1 MIFVRRAGREEYV
14 FLATESPPLDYV
26 CVRAGASPAIL
37 CAPSGLGK
45 FSAGDCALESNYCR
59 FAIVLGVGSLLSAHY
74 QKIARQEAGWGY
86 SAVLFVSL
94 LTVFGAGL
102 WAEGKAAGTFF
113 GWLYDYVLVALQ
125 GTMFSLLAFFVAS
138 AAYRAFRARTLE
150 ATILLSA
157 AVLVMAGRVPLGESL
172 LPGVG
177 ALADW
182 IMTVPNT
189 AAQRGIL
196 IGVSLG
202 AIATSIKIIFG
213 IERAYLGGGQNDGA

>member
-1 MIFVRRAGREEYV
+1 MIFWQRTLPVLITFILGVALALQYYVPHPASESFLQEISLWNQIIAG
-14 FLATESPPLDYV
+14 
-26 CVRAGASPAIL
+26 
-37 CAPSGLGK
+37 
-45 FSAGDCALESNYCR
+45 
-59 FAIVLGVGSLLSAHY
+59 FAIVLGVGSLLSTHY
-74 QKIARQEAGWGY
+74 AKIKRQEAGWGY
-86 SAVLFVSL
+86 STVLFVSMF
-94 LTVFGAGL
+94 TVFGAGL
-102 WAEGKAAGTFF
+102 WAEGKAEGTFF

-157 AVLVMAGRVPLGESL
+157 AILVMAGRVPLGEYV
-172 LPGVG
+172 LPGIG
-177 ALADW
+177 QISDW
-182 IMTVPNT
+182 IMSVPNT

-202 AIATSIKIIFG
+202 GIATSIKIIFG

>member
-1 MIFVRRAGREEYV
+1 MRFWQQTLPLLMTCVFGLALVLQYYIPHPASEHFLQEISLWSQIIAG
-14 FLATESPPLDYV
+14 
-26 CVRAGASPAIL
+26 
-37 CAPSGLGK
+37 
-45 FSAGDCALESNYCR
+45 
-59 FAIVLGVGSLLSAHY
+59 FANVLGVGSLLSAHY
-74 QKIARQEAGWGY
+74 RKIARQESGWGY
-86 SAVLFVSL
+86 SAVLFVSM

-102 WAEGKAAGTFF
+102 WAEGKAEGTFF

-172 LPGVG
+172 RPGGG
-177 ALADW
+177 ALADG
-182 IMTVPNT
+182 IMTGPNT

-213 IERAYLGGGQNDGA
+213 IERAYLGGGDGA